1 MFKVTRVVGSLTNIG
16 RKAVKQTTQ
25 ANINLAQ
32 AGDEFAKVKDFIK
45 SKAPYSKNVFTRV
58 WNWVKEF
65 VGNFKEVITAIKTN
79 VAEAKKS
86 LGDKFSKKNIKEA
99 IEKVV
104 EEKKAFVA
112 DIKEKLQE
120 LVKKEPV

>member
-45 SKAPYSKNVFTRV
+45 SKAP
-58 WNWVKEF
+58 
-65 VGNFKEVITAIKTN
+65 
-79 VAEAKKS
+79 
-86 LGDKFSKKNIKEA
+86 
-99 IEKVV
+99 
-104 EEKKAFVA
+104 
-112 DIKEKLQE
+112 
-120 LVKKEPV
+120 